1 MEVIAT
7 DGSRLATAERPTDE
21 IRMTALL
28 IGAVLAI
35 TIGLLGTVAG
45 MDRDRAFYAVAMM
58 VIASY
63 YVLFALMGASTHV
76 LMLELGV
83 GAIFI
88 VAAVAGFRTSLWLVV
103 IALAA
108 HGVFDLTHGMF
119 ITNPGVPVWWPAFC
133 LAYDVMAAAYLSWL
147 LLSGRTRISA

>member
-1 MEVIAT
+1 MENREKPFPPLRRDLDVSPYEH
-7 DGSRLATAERPTDE
+7 DGKPMFLVRDRE
-21 IRMTALL
+21 
-28 IGAVLAI
+28 
-35 TIGLLGTVAG
+35 GLLTRPIVASP
-45 MDRDRAFYAVAMM
+45 AMM

-76 LMLELGV
+76 LMLEFGV
-83 GAIFI
+83 GAAFI
-88 VAAVAGFRTSLWLVV
+88 AAAVAGFRTSLWLVV